1 MVATNALELGI
12 DIGQLQAA
20 VLCGYPG
27 SIASTWQQMGRAG
40 RTSEAALAILVATG
54 GLLDQYVIQ
63 NPGFLFENSPE
74 HAFINPD
81 NLMLLVD
88 QLRCAAFELPF
99 QPGETFG
106 ACTYTDDV
114 LQLLAEQGELHAAG
128 GRYFWSGEGYPA
140 QQVSLRSAGSDSVTI
155 QAERPGDQIEGQTVI
170 GEIDHASATML
181 VHEGA
186 IYIHEG
192 QSYVVNKLDLEENLA
207 TVVPTRVDYYT
218 EVTSETKIE
227 VLSEQES
234 RADLHVQIAHGE
246 LLVSSRPVGYRRIKR
261 FTHETLGVFPLEYE
275 PAEVETNGY
284 WFGILPE
291 AQMKLARA
299 GQWYDS
305 ENNYGANWQEQRRRV
320 RIRDD
325 YAASNAALPSWRSAS
340 TTCIT

>member
-1 MVATNALELGI
+1 MRGK
-12 DIGQLQAA
+12 
-20 VLCGYPG
+20 
-27 SIASTWQQMGRAG
+27 R
-40 RTSEAALAILVATG
+40 
-54 GLLDQYVIQ
+54 
-63 NPGFLFENSPE
+63 
-74 HAFINPD
+74 
-81 NLMLLVD
+81 
-88 QLRCAAFELPF
+88 
-99 QPGETFG
+99 
-106 ACTYTDDV
+106 
-114 LQLLAEQGELHAAG
+114 
-128 GRYFWSGEGYPA
+128 
-140 QQVSLRSAGSDSVTI
+140 
-155 QAERPGDQIEGQTVI
+155 VI

-218 EVTSETKIE
+218 EVTSETKID

-234 RADLHVQIAHGE
+234 RADPHVQIAHGE

-291 AQMKLARA
+291 AQMKLARGRAVVRLGEQLRGQLA
-299 GQWYDS
+299 G
-305 ENNYGANWQEQRRRV
+305 
-320 RIRDD
+320 
-325 YAASNAALPSWRSAS
+325 AASASASPRRLSLRPMRRSRASESAS